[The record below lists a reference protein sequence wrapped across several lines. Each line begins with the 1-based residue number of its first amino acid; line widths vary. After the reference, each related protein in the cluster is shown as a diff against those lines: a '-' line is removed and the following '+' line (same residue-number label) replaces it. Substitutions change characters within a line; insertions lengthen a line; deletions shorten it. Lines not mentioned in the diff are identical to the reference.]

1 MSIRYALLALLSSGP
16 KHGFQLAHDFEAG
29 TGEMWPL
36 NTGQVYTTLQRLER
50 DGLVDGDDDSEGP
63 QNVFHLTD
71 AGRDELAEW
80 LRTPPELTTPP
91 RDELVIKLLVA
102 LRVPGIDAT
111 ELSQIHRRH
120 LIETMHEYTRLKEDA
135 DEHDIG
141 LLLVA
146 DAEIFRL
153 EAMVR
158 WLDAADS
165 RIKRLPAPVT
175 DDTRPNAARRPARRY
190 SKIGARR

>member
-1 MSIRYALLALLSSGP
+1 M
-16 KHGFQLAHDFEAG
+16 
-29 TGEMWPL
+29 
-36 NTGQVYTTLQRLER
+36 
-50 DGLVDGDDDSEGP
+50 
-63 QNVFHLTD
+63 
-71 AGRDELAEW
+71 
-80 LRTPPELTTPP
+80 
-91 RDELVIKLLVA
+91 IKLLVA
-102 LRVPGIDAT
+102 LQVPEVDVA

-158 WLDAADS
+158 WLDAADA
-165 RIKRLPAPVT
+165 RIKRLPAVAVPPGDATPRDV
-175 DDTRPNAARRPARRY
+175 RPPQGRSPPMSPMLEIVQVSSRTATGRRR
-190 SKIGARR
+190 STL

>member
-1 MSIRYALLALLSSGP
+1 
-16 KHGFQLAHDFEAG
+16 
-29 TGEMWPL
+29 
-36 NTGQVYTTLQRLER
+36 
-50 DGLVDGDDDSEGP
+50 
-63 QNVFHLTD
+63 
-71 AGRDELAEW
+71 
-80 LRTPPELTTPP
+80 
-91 RDELVIKLLVA
+91 VIKLLVA
-102 LRVPGIDAT
+102 LQVPEIDAA

-158 WLDAADS
+158 WLDAADA
-165 RIKRLPAPVT
+165 RIKRMPTPVHTAPST
-175 DDTRPNAARRPARRY
+175 HTPTRRPARR
-190 SKIGARR
+190 KIGARR

>member
-1 MSIRYALLALLSSGP
+1 
-16 KHGFQLAHDFEAG
+16 
-29 TGEMWPL
+29 
-36 NTGQVYTTLQRLER
+36 
-50 DGLVDGDDDSEGP
+50 
-63 QNVFHLTD
+63 
-71 AGRDELAEW
+71 
-80 LRTPPELTTPP
+80 
-91 RDELVIKLLVA
+91 
-102 LRVPGIDAT
+102 VPGIDAT

-165 RIKRLPAPVT
+165 RIKRLPPPVT

>member
-1 MSIRYALLALLSSGP
+1 MTIRHALLALLSDGP
-16 KHGFQLAHDFEAG
+16 KHGFQLAQDFEAG

-36 NTGQVYTTLQRLER
+36 NTGQVYTTLQRLDR
-50 DGLVDGDDDSEGP
+50 DGLVETDDESGDGP

-80 LRTPPELTTPP
+80 LRTPPDLSVPP
-91 RDELVIKLLVA
+91 RDELVIKVLVA
-102 LRVPGIDAT
+102 LRVPGVDAA
-111 ELSQIHRRH
+111 ELTQVHRRH
-120 LIETMHEYTRLKEDA
+120 LIETMREYTRLKEDA
-135 DEHDIG
+135 TEHEIG

-158 WLDAADS
+158 WLDAADA
-165 RIKRLPAPVT
+165 RIKRLPQPFPASST
-175 DDTRPNAARRPARRY
+175 PARRIARR
-190 SKIGARR
+190 KVGARR